1 MRVEI
6 IGPRIEDRPLIKNL
20 YVFYRYDLMA
30 FIERGPGSFINEF
43 GTIDGQ
49 TSRAHDEAVSGED
62 IYWQKPG
69 ILTPLLIRADGHLAG
84 FALVN
89 DVAHSGLATDFS
101 MAEFF
106 IARKHRRTGVGQAA
120 ATAVIATRPGQW
132 DIAVIRR
139 NTGAQA
145 FWRRVAASVAGSAV
159 QELDRNDDLWNGL
172 ILRFRVV

>member
-1 MRVEI
+1 MADVTLEAAARDQRGTFENLFQLYTHDFSEYWA
-6 IGPRIEDRPLIKNL
+6 GRAYGELNEDGLFGAYEHLDAYWSEPR
-20 YVFYRYDLMA
+20 
-30 FIERGPGSFINEF
+30 
-43 GTIDGQ
+43 
-49 TSRAHDEAVSGED
+49 H
-62 IYWQKPG
+62 
-69 ILTPLLIRADGHLAG
+69 TPLLIRADGHLAG

-120 ATAVIATRPGQW
+120 ATAVIAARPGQW

-145 FWRRVAASVAGSAV
+145 FWHRVAASVAGSAV

-172 ILRFRVV
+172 ILRFRGV